1 MAPVVVTVRRVL
13 PIDKPFVAA
22 APVPS
27 TRGAVVE
34 VEVVDPSVKKDDPQ
48 RRASAASELEALGA
62 AGPAVP
68 VVRAWLSARASML
81 THQPA
86 RITQASGEV
95 ADSRV
100 PAWAESM
107 IPALGADSVMDHLTT
122 TLALSSENLI
132 PLSTFF
138 TMTRPEPVVVAAGQR
153 SAGGTERGGGGGATR
168 GGGAGGMG
176 GRGGMGRG
184 GMGGSRGGMG
194 RGGGGY
200 PSASRSDEPGA
211 QPLRGIAL
219 FEVQSAVL
227 GRYLSREGY
236 DVIGALVDGQI
247 VGKTPDD
254 VLKARSARS
263 LDEMNREWR
272 QWLMDRAALLL
283 TR

>member
-1 MAPVVVTVRRVL
+1 
-13 PIDKPFVAA
+13 
-22 APVPS
+22 
-27 TRGAVVE
+27 
-34 VEVVDPSVKKDDPQ
+34 VKKDDPQ
-48 RRASAASELEALGA
+48 RRGAVASELEALGA

-81 THQPA
+81 THRPA
-86 RITQASGEV
+86 SITQASGEV
-95 ADSRV
+95 GDPRV

-138 TMTRPEPVVVAAGQR
+138 TMARPEPIVVTAGDR
-153 SAGGTERGGGGGATR
+153 GAGGTDRGGRGGDGGGTR
-168 GGGAGGMG
+168 GGGMGGMG

-184 GMGGSRGGMG
+184 GMGGGRGGMG

-200 PSASRSDEPGA
+200 PSGSRSSEPGA
-211 QPLRGIAL
+211 QPLRGVAL
-219 FEVQSAVL
+219 FEAQSAVL

-236 DVIGALVDGQI
+236 DLIGALVDGQI
-247 VGKTPDD
+247 GGKTPDD
-254 VLKARSARS
+254 VLKARNARS
-263 LDEMNREWR
+263 VDEMNREWR
-272 QWLMDRAALLL
+272 QWLMDRAAVLL